1 MAGKPGIGWRSR
13 ISATGLATATVAAL
27 AIALTSCSS
36 PAPAAKAVQSTTVV
50 AQSPQASGI
59 AAIVRKAMTTYHL
72 RAVIVRVTK
81 GSQVV
86 TTQAFGPSLTGQPAT
101 PAMHFRNGAVAFA
114 YVATLL
120 MEYVDE
126 HKVSLNDTINR
137 WMPKL
142 PEANKVSRKMAAN
155 QASGYPDFETG
166 PAWTAAFN
174 ADPFRIFTYEQRL
187 GYAFRRPAAFP
198 PGKNWSYAHTNF

>member
-1 MAGKPGIGWRSR
+1 MAKWQENPVLEGHGPSTPLAWPRPPSSR
-13 ISATGLATATVAAL
+13 
-27 AIALTSCSS
+27 SS

-50 AQSPQASGI
+50 AQSQQASGI

-126 HKVSLNDTINR
+126 HKVSLNDTVNR
-137 WMPKL
+137 W
-142 PEANKVSRKMAAN
+142 
-155 QASGYPDFETG
+155 
-166 PAWTAAFN
+166 
-174 ADPFRIFTYEQRL
+174 DPRC
-187 GYAFRRPAAFP
+187 RRP
-198 PGKNWSYAHTNF
+198 T